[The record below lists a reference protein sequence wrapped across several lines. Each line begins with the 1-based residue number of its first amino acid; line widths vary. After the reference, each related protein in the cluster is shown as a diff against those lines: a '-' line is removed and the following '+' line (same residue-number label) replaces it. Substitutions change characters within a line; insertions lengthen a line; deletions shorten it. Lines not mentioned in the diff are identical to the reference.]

1 MKLKKRYLL
10 AGFSGLATAVV
21 LTKLLV
27 RPRDV
32 DLERSRDRIYHVEH
46 SRFIDVGG
54 LRVHYQEA
62 GDPSAPT
69 LFLIHGFLSSTF
81 VWSRVFLELAG
92 AGFRVI
98 APDLIGY
105 GYSAKPRNF
114 DYAIESQANV
124 LAGLVKR
131 LGCEG
136 ATLIGSSY
144 GGAVA
149 ATVALDQPELV
160 GKLVLVGVVSNNE
173 PKRLMMMRLV
183 RTPVVGDIVSPL
195 LAGSRRLLRAR
206 MKRVYDRHQTSLD
219 EFRVDARFL
228 PLRAAGTHRAII
240 RTVRNWDALRIQREA
255 QLIKQPTLLIWG
267 DNDPDVPL
275 SDGEELLQQIENSRL
290 LVFKDCGHHPQE
302 EYPASFTEAVLDFC
316 REPITVQNC

>member
-10 AGFSGLATAVV
+10 AGFSGLATAAV
-21 LTKLLV
+21 LTKLLA

-32 DLERSRDRIYHVEH
+32 NLEQSRNRIYHVEH
-46 SRFIDVGG
+46 SRFIDVGS

-62 GDPSAPT
+62 GDPSGPA

-81 VWSRVFLELAG
+81 VWSRVFLELAA

-114 DYAIESQANV
+114 DYSIESQAKV
-124 LAGLVKR
+124 LAGLLER

-136 ATLIGSSY
+136 SILVGSSY

-149 ATVALDQPELV
+149 LTVALDQPELV
-160 GKLVLVGVVSNNE
+160 RKLVLVGAVSNNE
-173 PKRLMMMRLV
+173 PKRFMMMRLV

-255 QLIKQPTLLIWG
+255 QLVKQPTLLIWG

-275 SDGEELLQQIENSRL
+275 RDGEELQQQIENSRL
-290 LVFKDCGHHPQE
+290 IVFKDCGHHPQE
-302 EYPASFTEAVLDFC
+302 EYPTAFTRAVLEFC
-316 REPITVQNC
+316 GKPLT

>member
-1 MKLKKRYLL
+1 MKLKKGYLI
-10 AGFSGLATAVV
+10 AGFSGLATAAV
-21 LTKLLV
+21 LAKLLV

-32 DLERSRDRIYHVEH
+32 ELEKNRHRIYHVEH
-46 SRFIDVGG
+46 SQITTVDG

-62 GDPSAPT
+62 GDPAGPP

-81 VWSRVFLELAG
+81 VWSKVFLELAA

-114 DYAIESQANV
+114 DYTIESQARV
-124 LAGLVKR
+124 MAGLIKQ

-144 GGAVA
+144 GGAISSV
-149 ATVALDQPELV
+149 VALDHPGLV
-160 GKLVLVGVVSNNE
+160 SKLVLVGAVSNNE
-173 PKRLMMMRLV
+173 PKRYAMMRLV
-183 RTPVVGDIVSPL
+183 RTPLVGDIVSPF

-206 MKRVYDRHQTSLD
+206 MKRIADRHQTGLD

-240 RTVRNWDALRIQREA
+240 RTVRNWDAERIAREA
-255 QLIKQPTLLIWG
+255 HLIQQPTLLVWG

-275 SDGEELLQQIENSRL
+275 RDGEELQKRIENARL
-290 LVFKDCGHHPQE
+290 IVFKDCGHHPQE
-302 EYPASFTEAVLDFC
+302 EYPAAFTKAVLEFC
-316 REPITVQNC
+316 SE

>member
-10 AGFSGLATAVV
+10 AGFSGLATAAV
-21 LTKLLV
+21 LTKLLA

-32 DLERSRDRIYHVEH
+32 DLNQNRNSIYHVEH
-46 SRFIDVGG
+46 SRFIEVGG

-62 GDPSAPT
+62 GDPGGPP

-81 VWSRVFLELAG
+81 VWSRVFLELAA

-114 DYAIESQANV
+114 DYSIESQAKV
-124 LAGLVKR
+124 LAGLLER

-136 ATLIGSSY
+136 AILVGSSY
-144 GGAVA
+144 GGALA
-149 ATVALDQPELV
+149 LTVALDQPELV
-160 GKLVLVGVVSNNE
+160 RKLVLVGAVSNNE
-173 PKRLMMMRLV
+173 PKRFMMMRLV

-228 PLRAAGTHRAII
+228 PLRAASTHRAII
-240 RTVRNWDALRIQREA
+240 RTVRNWDAMRIQREA
-255 QLIKQPTLLIWG
+255 HLVKQPTLLIWG
-267 DNDPDVPL
+267 DNDPDIPL
-275 SDGEELLQQIENSRL
+275 RDGEELQQQIENSRL
-290 LVFKDCGHHPQE
+290 IVFKDCGHHPQE
-302 EYPASFTEAVLDFC
+302 EYPTAFTKAVLEFC
-316 REPITVQNC
+316 SKPTT

>member
-1 MKLKKRYLL
+1 MKLKKRYFL
-10 AGFSGLATAVV
+10 AGFSGLATAAV

-32 DLERSRDRIYHVEH
+32 DLEKNRGSIYHVEH
-46 SRFIDVGG
+46 SRLTEVDG

-62 GDPSAPT
+62 GDPAAPAM
-69 LFLIHGFLSSTF
+69 FLIHGFLSSTF
-81 VWSRVFLELAG
+81 VWSKVFLDLAA

-114 DYAIESQANV
+114 NYTIEEQSRV
-124 LAGLVKR
+124 ISGLIEK

-136 ATLIGSSY
+136 ATLVGSSY

-149 ATVALDQPELV
+149 SLVSLDKPNLI
-160 GKLVLVGVVSNNE
+160 GKLVLVGAVTNNE
-173 PKRLMMMRLV
+173 PKRYRMMRLV
-183 RTPVVGDIVSPL
+183 QTPLVGDIVSPL
-195 LAGSRRLLRAR
+195 LAGSRRLLKAR
-206 MKRVYDRHQTSLD
+206 MKRVYDRRGTTLD

-228 PLRAAGTHRAII
+228 PLRAAATHRAII
-240 RTVRNWDALRIQREA
+240 RTVRQWDAARIANEA
-255 QLIKQPTLLIWG
+255 RLIKQPTLLVWG

-275 SDGEELLQQIENSRL
+275 SDGVELQKQIRNSRL
-290 LVFKDCGHHPQE
+290 IVFKDCGHHPQE
-302 EYPASFTEAVLDFC
+302 EYPAAFTEAVLKFC
-316 REPITVQNC
+316 DNPTGPI

>member
-10 AGFSGLATAVV
+10 AGFSGLATAAV
-21 LTKLLV
+21 LAKLLV

-46 SRFIDVGG
+46 SRFIDVHG

-62 GDPSAPT
+62 GDLDAPPM
-69 LFLIHGFLSSTF
+69 FLIHGFLSSTF
-81 VWSRVFLELAG
+81 VWSRVFLELAA

-98 APDLIGY
+98 TPDLIGS

-114 DYAIESQANV
+114 VYSIESQARV
-124 LAGLVKR
+124 IGGLIEE
-131 LGCEG
+131 LGCKG
-136 ATLIGSSY
+136 ATLVGSSY

-149 ATVALDQPELV
+149 ATIALNQPELV
-160 GKLVLVGVVSNNE
+160 GKLVLVGAVSNNE
-173 PKRLMMMRLV
+173 PKRYLMMRLV

-195 LAGSRRLLRAR
+195 LASSRRLLRAR
-206 MKRVYDRHQTSLD
+206 MKRVYDRHQAKLD
-219 EFRVDARFL
+219 EFRVDARFV

-240 RTVRNWDALRIQREA
+240 RTVRNWDAERIQRDA
-255 QLIKQPTLLIWG
+255 HLIKQPTLLVWG

-275 SDGEELLQQIENSRL
+275 RDGEELHQLIEHSRL
-290 LVFKDCGHHPQE
+290 VVFKDCGHHPQE
-302 EYPASFTEAVLDFC
+302 EYPAAFIEAVLEFC
-316 REPITVQNC
+316 A

>member
-10 AGFSGLATAVV
+10 AGFSGLATAAVV
-21 LTKLLV
+21 TKLLA

-32 DLERSRDRIYHVEH
+32 DLERNRDRIYHVEH
-46 SRFIDVGG
+46 SRFIDVNG

-62 GDPSAPT
+62 GDPAAPP

-81 VWSRVFLELAG
+81 VWSRVFLELAA

-114 DYAIESQANV
+114 DYSIESQAKM
-124 LAGLVKR
+124 LAGLLER
-131 LGCEG
+131 LGGNG
-136 ATLIGSSY
+136 ANLVGSSY

-149 ATVALDQPELV
+149 ATVALDQAEFVRKLILV
-160 GKLVLVGVVSNNE
+160 GAVSNNE
-173 PKRLMMMRLV
+173 PKRFMMMRLV
-183 RTPVVGDIVSPL
+183 RTPLVGDIVSPL

-240 RTVRNWDALRIQREA
+240 RTVRNWDAERIQREA
-255 QLIKQPTLLIWG
+255 RLIKQPTLLIWG

-275 SDGEELLQQIENSRL
+275 RDGEELQQQIESSRL
-290 LVFKDCGHHPQE
+290 LVFRDCGHHPQE

-316 REPITVQNC
+316 QQ

>member
-10 AGFSGLATAVV
+10 AGFSGLATAAV

-32 DLERSRDRIYHVEH
+32 DLEQSRDRIYHVEH
-46 SRFIDVGG
+46 SRFIDVHG
-54 LRVHYQEA
+54 LRMHYQEA
-62 GDPSAPT
+62 GHPDAPP

-81 VWSRVFLELAG
+81 VWSRVFLELAA

-98 APDLIGY
+98 APDLIGA

-114 DYAIESQANV
+114 GYSIESQARMI
-124 LAGLVKR
+124 AGMIERLKCEKGILV
-131 LGCEG
+131 
-136 ATLIGSSY
+136 GSSY

-149 ATVALDQPELV
+149 ATVALNQPELV
-160 GKLVLVGVVSNNE
+160 KKLVLVGAVSNNE
-173 PKRLMMMRLV
+173 PKRYLMMRLV

-206 MKRVYDRHQTSLD
+206 MKRVYDRHQTALD
-219 EFRVDARFL
+219 EFRVDARFV

-240 RTVRNWDALRIQREA
+240 RTVRNWDAERIQREA
-255 QLIKQPTLLIWG
+255 QLIKQPTLLVWG

-275 SDGEELLQQIENSRL
+275 RDGEELQQRIENSRL
-290 LVFKDCGHHPQE
+290 VVFKDCGHHPQE
-302 EYPASFTEAVLDFC
+302 EYPEAFVEAVREFC
-316 REPITVQNC
+316 GDSK

>member
-10 AGFSGLATAVV
+10 AGFSGLATAAV
-21 LTKLLV
+21 LAKLLV

-46 SRFIDVGG
+46 SRFISVHG

-62 GDPSAPT
+62 GDPDAPPV
-69 LFLIHGFLSSTF
+69 FLIHGFLSSTF
-81 VWSRVFLELAG
+81 VWSRVFLELA
-92 AGFRVI
+92 ASGFRVI
-98 APDLIGY
+98 APDLIGA

-114 DYAIESQANV
+114 AYSIESQARII
-124 LAGLVKR
+124 AGLLEE

-136 ATLIGSSY
+136 ATLVGSSY

-149 ATVALDQPELV
+149 ATVALNQPELV

-173 PKRLMMMRLV
+173 PKRYLMMRLV

-195 LAGSRRLLRAR
+195 LASSRRLLRAR
-206 MKRVYDRHQTSLD
+206 MKRVYDRHQATLD
-219 EFRVDARFL
+219 EFRVDARFV
-228 PLRAAGTHRAII
+228 PLQAAGTHRAII
-240 RTVRNWDALRIQREA
+240 RTARNWDADRIQREA
-255 QLIKQPTLLIWG
+255 HLIKQPTLLVWG

-275 SDGEELLQQIENSRL
+275 SDGEELHQQIENSRL
-290 LVFKDCGHHPQE
+290 VVFRDCGHHPQE
-302 EYPASFTEAVLDFC
+302 EYPAAFVEAVLEFFGE
-316 REPITVQNC
+316 RK